1 MFGPPPAAG
10 NLTGSNV
17 DPAISKVLDLLP
29 GAHGGPAIP
38 GVNDL
43 LNFPSP
49 DNLNG
54 YTWTGTFDHRLTAKH
69 HLSLRYPWTPIGQS
83 THNKLSMTRRG
94 RLRILLRRRP
104 IG

>member
-83 THNKLSMTRRG
+83 KLSLQIFKDLG
-94 RLRILLRRRP
+94 RHKIQLI
-104 IG
+104 ISCI